1 MTERVFRFILGLS
14 LLACLYFQLTTLVY
28 IYIGILAFEGLTN
41 WRIPIL
47 VSRLRYGAAYKQ
59 HIAAATECPY
69 ICFDAERAL
78 RVIVVLLL
86 VGTFVMFPQQTWFFP
101 WFIAF
106 MLLVAGITN
115 ICPMVMGLRW
125 VGFR

>member
-28 IYIGILAFEGLTN
+28 IYIGVLVFEGLTN

-47 VSRLRYGAAYKQ
+47 ISRLRYGAEYKQ
-59 HIAAATECPY
+59 YIAPVSDSAD
-69 ICFDAERAL
+69 IHFDAERAL
-78 RVIVVLLL
+78 RVIVVLML
-86 VGTFVMFPQQTWFFP
+86 VATFVMFPQQTWFFP
-101 WFIAF
+101 WFIGF
-106 MLLVAGITN
+106 MLLMAGLTN

-125 VGFR
+125 IGFR

>member
-14 LLACLYFQLTTLVY
+14 LLAFLYFQQTELVY
-28 IYIGILAFEGLTN
+28 IYIAVLVFEGLTN

-47 VSRLRYGAAYKQ
+47 VSRLRYGADYRQ
-59 HIAAATECPY
+59 HIAPVSESADIP
-69 ICFDAERAL
+69 FDAERAL
-78 RVIVVLLL
+78 RVIVVLML
-86 VGTFVMFPQQTWFFP
+86 VGTFVMYPQQTWFFP

-106 MLLVAGITN
+106 MLLMAGITN

-125 VGFR
+125 AGFR